1 VINLKKIICALLV
14 MGFLAGCNQSKIEV
28 LDQSNEPL
36 PSPIVSQD
44 TQIDDSIYIGEY
56 LDLDINEPNL
66 KIAKREDGNYDVEIS
81 IYRLTYLDDGIGTLT
96 KDGMEFTATDANGDP
111 IKGIIKVEDKVATVT
126 FTDST
131 WELIKNG
138 DSFEYTKI

>member
-1 VINLKKIICALLV
+1 MKKIICALLV

-44 TQIDDSIYIGEY
+44 TQLDDSIYIGEY

>member
-1 VINLKKIICALLV
+1 MKKIICALFV

-44 TQIDDSIYIGEY
+44 AQVDDSIYIGEY

-66 KIAKREDGNYDVEIS
+66 KIAKREDENYDVEIS

-96 KDGMEFTATDANGDP
+96 EDGMEFTATDANGDP
-111 IKGIIKVEDKVATVT
+111 IKGIIKVENKVATVT

>member
-1 VINLKKIICALLV
+1 

-44 TQIDDSIYIGEY
+44 AQVDDSIYIGEY

-66 KIAKREDGNYDVEIS
+66 KIAKREDENYDVEIS

-96 KDGMEFTATDANGDP
+96 EDGMEFTATDANGDP
-111 IKGIIKVEDKVATVT
+111 IKGIIKVENKVATVT